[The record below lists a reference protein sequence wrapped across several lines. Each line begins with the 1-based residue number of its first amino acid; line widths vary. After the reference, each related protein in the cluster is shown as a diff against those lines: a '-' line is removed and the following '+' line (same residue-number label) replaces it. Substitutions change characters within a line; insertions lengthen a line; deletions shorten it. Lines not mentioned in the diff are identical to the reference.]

1 MTRLQRL
8 RTWIDEKAGRAPDR
22 FDLKSVEILRSPTAS
37 EAEKKEV
44 RRLVRSYDRRWALE
58 GAALAAAPMTAMTC
72 LIAGLPMSLVFLV
85 VGCQT
90 TAAGLFWLQSKV
102 AERHRQKLAQAA
114 WAIHGS
120 GTTAGLYQLFT
131 M

>member
-8 RTWIDEKAGRAPDR
+8 RTWIDEKAGRSPDR

-37 EAEKKEV
+37 EADKKEV

-58 GAALAAAPMTAMTC
+58 NAALAAAPITAMTC
-72 LIAGLPMSLVFLV
+72 LIAGLPTSFVLLV

-90 TAAGLFWLQSKV
+90 TATGLF
-102 AERHRQKLAQAA
+102 
-114 WAIHGS
+114 
-120 GTTAGLYQLFT
+120 
-131 M
+131 